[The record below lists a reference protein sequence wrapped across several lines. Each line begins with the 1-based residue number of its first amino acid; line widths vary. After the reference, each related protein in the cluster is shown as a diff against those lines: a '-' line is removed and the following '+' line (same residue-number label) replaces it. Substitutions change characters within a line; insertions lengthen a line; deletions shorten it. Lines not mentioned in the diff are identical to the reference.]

1 MRRLCEEKGKS
12 RRLEKK
18 IFKDFYLNS
27 SCGYKILS
35 QNFET
40 SVLQML
46 KKKKKKNSNH
56 ITIMPLFLWQSTS
69 LWVIYYIGT
78 TADLSRDMSSCWSWM
93 VLDGS
98 FSLVIP
104 ASKVPT
110 ADGIVAQSMQ
120 VCLPVTQ
127 HLPGSA
133 DPEVPTMA
141 HPQ

>member
-27 SCGYKILS
+27 SCGYKFLS

-46 KKKKKKNSNH
+46 KKKKKNSNH

-69 LWVIYYIGT
+69 LWVIYYIESENFPFSLSFLSPLRGKLNYQK
-78 TADLSRDMSSCWSWM
+78 DLSQITPWPH
-93 VLDGS
+93 GK
-98 FSLVIP
+98 VIC
-104 ASKVPT
+104 SR
-110 ADGIVAQSMQ
+110 
-120 VCLPVTQ
+120 
-127 HLPGSA
+127 
-133 DPEVPTMA
+133 
-141 HPQ
+141 